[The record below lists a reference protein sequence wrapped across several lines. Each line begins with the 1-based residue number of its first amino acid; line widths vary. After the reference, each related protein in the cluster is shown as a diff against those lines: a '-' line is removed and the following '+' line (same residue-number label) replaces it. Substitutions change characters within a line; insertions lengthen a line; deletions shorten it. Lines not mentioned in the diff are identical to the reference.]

1 MKKIVIMALMAIMP
15 FGVFAQKFGH
25 FNSDDIIP
33 FMNEYKSAQTE
44 LEELKK
50 QYSEEL
56 NYMDTEYGKKYED
69 YEKNRETMPENIRT
83 RREQELME
91 SQQKMQEYYTR
102 CQMELEQKSNDLM
115 NDINSK
121 LLKAVQSVGEEG
133 SYVCIFNIAGGVVPF
148 VSSTLTTDVTE
159 AVKAKLGI
167 K

>member
-69 YEKNRETMPENIRT
+69 YEKNR
-83 RREQELME
+83 
-91 SQQKMQEYYTR
+91 
-102 CQMELEQKSNDLM
+102 
-115 NDINSK
+115 
-121 LLKAVQSVGEEG
+121 
-133 SYVCIFNIAGGVVPF
+133 
-148 VSSTLTTDVTE
+148 
-159 AVKAKLGI
+159 
-167 K
+167 

>member
-1 MKKIVIMALMAIMP
+1 MKKIVIMAMMAIMS
-15 FGVFAQKFGH
+15 FGAFAQKFGS

-33 FMNEYKSAQTE
+33 LMSEYKSAQTE

-69 YEKNRETMPENIRT
+69 YEKNVETMPEAIRT
-83 RREQELME
+83 RREQELMD
-91 SQQKMQEYYTR
+91 SQQKMREYYER
-102 CQMELEQKSNDLM
+102 CQLELEQKSNELM
-115 NDINSK
+115 SGINTK
-121 LLKAVQSVGEEG
+121 LQKAVQSVGEEG
-133 SYVCIFNIAGGVVPF
+133 SYVCIFNLAAGLVPY

-159 AVKAKLGI
+159 DIKAKLGI

>member
-15 FGVFAQKFGH
+15 FGAFAQKFGH

-33 FMNEYKSAQTE
+33 LMSEYKSAQTE

-56 NYMDTEYGKKYED
+56 NYMESEFNKKLED
-69 YEKNRETMPENIRT
+69 YDKNYGTMPENIRA
-83 RREQELME
+83 RREQELTE
-91 SQQKMQEYYTR
+91 SRQKMQEYYER
-102 CQMELEQKSNDLM
+102 CQVELEQKSGELM
-115 NDINSK
+115 NDINTK
-121 LLKAVQSVGEEG
+121 LQKAVQAVGEEG
-133 SYVCIFNIAGGVVPF
+133 SYVCIFNVAVGVVPF

-159 AVKAKLGI
+159 AVKGKLGI